1 MSLEQLLIL
10 EPVFIYESVNLFHAT
25 GFFLYPLKISE
36 NLFSGGIE
44 RQFAWNRLMKYE
56 SKQISKSNFHHICWY
71 GTGYLL

>member
-25 GFFLYPLKISE
+25 GFFLYPLKILE

-44 RQFAWNRLMKYE
+44 RDNLHE
-56 SKQISKSNFHHICWY
+56 I
-71 GTGYLL
+71 G